1 MSTIYVIFPAYN
13 EERVIRPTL
22 LALVEAM
29 GRKGDYRAV
38 LVDDGST
45 DRTVAEAEAAVAQ
58 SGGALPLTVLRHGL
72 NRGLGAGLRTG
83 IYWCLDRAGD
93 DDVIV
98 TLDADNTHPPAMIP
112 RLVERVR
119 EGHDVAIAS
128 RYRAGAE
135 VHGVPGHRR
144 ALSDLG
150 RLVFQALYPIPG
162 VRDYTCCFRAYRV
175 PVLQRAR
182 RVYGEGLCTARGFE
196 AVMDL
201 LLRLG
206 PLGVKVSELGFVL
219 DYGERVGQSKM
230 KVLRTIRETLA
241 LLARRRLE
249 SLTRY
254 SPRRVRARL
263 AAAEGPSRAAPGPA
277 AGGSS
282 PGPGAATP
290 DPPSAGAHAIGA
302 VGGTHFSGSGSG
314 APRARG
320 GSAA

>member
-1 MSTIYVIFPAYN
+1 MIYVIFPAYN

-22 LALVEAM
+22 GALADAIR
-29 GRKGDYRAV
+29 GRESEYRAV

-45 DRTVAEAEAAVAQ
+45 DRTIAEAEGAVID
-58 SGGALPLTVLRHGL
+58 SGGRLPLTVLRHEQ

-112 RLVERVR
+112 ELVARAR
-119 EGHDVAIAS
+119 SGYDVAIAS

-144 ALSDLG
+144 ALSDIG
-150 RLVFQALYPIPG
+150 RLVFQTLYPIPG
-162 VRDYTCCFRAYRV
+162 VRDYTCCFRAYRA
-175 PVLQRAR
+175 PILKRAR
-182 RVYGEGLCTARGFE
+182 LVYGDELCTARGFE

-206 PLGVKVSELGFVL
+206 PLGVRATEIGFVL

-230 KVLRTIRETLA
+230 KVLKTIRSTIA
-241 LLARRRLE
+241 LLLRRRFERMTKYTPGAIARRLSE
-249 SLTRY
+249 AQGS
-254 SPRRVRARL
+254 
-263 AAAEGPSRAAPGPA
+263 AAVAH
-277 AGGSS
+277 
-282 PGPGAATP
+282 
-290 DPPSAGAHAIGA
+290 PSAGHSPGRVRESDFHA
-302 VGGTHFSGSGSG
+302 
-314 APRARG
+314 
-320 GSAA
+320 SAATRTGTDA